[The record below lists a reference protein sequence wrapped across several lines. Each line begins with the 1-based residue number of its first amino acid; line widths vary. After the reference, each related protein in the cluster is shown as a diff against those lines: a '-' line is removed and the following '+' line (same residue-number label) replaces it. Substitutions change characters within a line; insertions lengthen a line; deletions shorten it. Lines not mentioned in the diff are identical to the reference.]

1 MRPRAA
7 IIGVSG
13 PVLTA
18 DEAALLRAQRPLGVI
33 LFRRNVTD
41 PSQLSALIADLRTEL
56 GAEAPI
62 LVDQEGGR
70 VARLR
75 PPHWPDFPSPAR
87 FEGLPA
93 EACRANAALLGLTC
107 AEAGFDVVCAP
118 VLDLRIPGAHDIVGD
133 RASGAEPRE
142 VVRLGR
148 AWIEGL
154 QEAGCVPIMK
164 HIPGHGRALADSH
177 LELPR
182 VTVGRDDLALDC
194 APFAALARTG
204 AWAMT
209 AHILYTAIDAQ
220 LPATLSPL
228 VIETVIRRAI
238 GFDGVLVS
246 DDVCMRALAGDPAA
260 LTRQALAAGCDL
272 VLHCNGV
279 LADTAAVLAECPG
292 LSPLAEARL
301 EAARAAVAR
310 ARRPLDI
317 LALRAARD
325 AALALA
331 A

>member
-7 IIGVSG
+7 IVGVSG

-18 DEAALLRAQRPLGVI
+18 DEAAMLRAHRPLGAI
-33 LFRRNVTD
+33 LFRRNIAD
-41 PSQLSALIADLRTEL
+41 PGQLAGLIADLRTEL
-56 GAEAPI
+56 GAGAPI

-75 PPHWPDFPSPAR
+75 PPHWPEFPAPGR

-93 EACRANAALLGLTC
+93 EACRTNAALLGLTC

-182 VTVGRDDLALDC
+182 VSVGRDTLALDC
-194 APFAALARTG
+194 APFAALANTG

-209 AHILYTAIDAQ
+209 AHILYDAIDPH
-220 LPATLSPL
+220 LPATLSPTL
-228 VIETVIRRAI
+228 IGTVIRRAI

-246 DDVCMRALAGDPAA
+246 DDVCMRALSGDPAA

-279 LADTAAVLAECPG
+279 LAETAAVLAECPP
-292 LSPLAEARL
+292 LSTAAEARL
-301 EAARAAVAR
+301 AAAQAAVAR
-310 ARRPLDI
+310 RRRPLDAA
-317 LALRAARD
+317 ALLAARD